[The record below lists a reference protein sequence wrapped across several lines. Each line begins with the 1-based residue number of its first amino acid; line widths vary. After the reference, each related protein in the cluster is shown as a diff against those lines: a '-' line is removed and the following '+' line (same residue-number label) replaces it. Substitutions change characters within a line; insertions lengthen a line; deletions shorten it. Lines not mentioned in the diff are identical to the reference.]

1 MKPIYSAAYNAEA
14 LVDLLENILG
24 SYHDSDSRPEEP
36 LMLYRLWLQL
46 SGKYRVRIAK
56 GLVVIEGGA
65 NFKLPPRRGR
75 RRRLTKMHLKLISRV
90 IPL

>member
-24 SYHDSDSRPEEP
+24 SYHDSDSRPVNS

-46 SGKYRVRIAK
+46 STKYRVRFAK

-65 NFKLPPRRGR
+65 KFKRRPR
-75 RRRLTKMHLKLISRV
+75 RRRRRWLTKTHLKLMPKV
-90 IPL
+90 VPL

>member
-1 MKPIYSAAYNAEA
+1 MKPIYSAAHNAEA

-24 SYHDSDSRPEEP
+24 SYHDSDSRPAQP

-46 SGKYRVRIAK
+46 SGKYRVRITR

-65 NFKLPPRRGR
+65 KFKLPPRRR
-75 RRRLTKMHLKLISRV
+75 RRWLTQTRLKLMPKV
-90 IPL
+90 VPL

>member
-24 SYHDSDSRPEEP
+24 SYHDSDSRPVNS

-46 SGKYRVRIAK
+46 STKYRVRFAK

-65 NFKLPPRRGR
+65 KFKRPRPRR
-75 RRRLTKMHLKLISRV
+75 RRRLTKAHLKLM
-90 IPL
+90 P

>member
-1 MKPIYSAAYNAEA
+1 MKPIYSAAHNAEA

-24 SYHDSDSRPEEP
+24 SYHDSDSRPAQS

-46 SGKYRVRIAK
+46 SGKYRVRIAR

-65 NFKLPPRRGR
+65 KFKLPPRRR
-75 RRRLTKMHLKLISRV
+75 RRRWLTQTPLKLMPKV
-90 IPL
+90 VPL

>member
-1 MKPIYSAAYNAEA
+1 MKLIYSAAYNAEA

-24 SYHDSDSRPEEP
+24 SYHDSDSRPVHS

-65 NFKLPPRRGR
+65 KFKRPLR
-75 RRRLTKMHLKLISRV
+75 RRRRRGLTKTHLKLMPKV
-90 IPL
+90 VPL

>member
-24 SYHDSDSRPEEP
+24 SYHDSDSRPVNS

-46 SGKYRVRIAK
+46 STNYRVRFAK

-65 NFKLPPRRGR
+65 KFKRSRRRR
-75 RRRLTKMHLKLISRV
+75 RRRLAKAHLKLM
-90 IPL
+90 P